1 MVESVVPFAI
11 LARGASRNRPL
22 ICQHRAAGEATVLH
36 DAYETIGDPA
46 AGPFLFTCEHA
57 ARRLPEWQP
66 EPADLP
72 LLDDHWGWDV
82 GAADLTRELALRC
95 GSGALLSRFSRLV
108 CDPNRAPDEPSFVV
122 REIAGHTLSWNRAVD
137 EAERARRRARYFEP
151 YHAAIDRA
159 LADRVAAGPEVRL
172 CSIHSFTRLFDGRAR
187 AMEVGVLYDDHEP
200 YAQRVADA
208 LAREGFAVAHN
219 EPYSGLAG
227 LIYSA
232 RRHGRA
238 HGVVYLELEV
248 RNDLI
253 ATAERARAVAP
264 RIARALAAYA
274 PGVSAISRS
283 DSGPAGA

>member
-1 MVESVVPFAI
+1 GRAAVRGRSAAPRARALPAAALGVQPPLPHTPPRDRHRVPH
-11 LARGASRNRPL
+11 ARGASRNRPL

-172 CSIHSFTRLFDGRAR
+172 
-187 AMEVGVLYDDHEP
+187 
-200 YAQRVADA
+200 
-208 LAREGFAVAHN
+208 
-219 EPYSGLAG
+219 
-227 LIYSA
+227 
-232 RRHGRA
+232 
-238 HGVVYLELEV
+238 
-248 RNDLI
+248 
-253 ATAERARAVAP
+253 
-264 RIARALAAYA
+264 
-274 PGVSAISRS
+274 
-283 DSGPAGA
+283 